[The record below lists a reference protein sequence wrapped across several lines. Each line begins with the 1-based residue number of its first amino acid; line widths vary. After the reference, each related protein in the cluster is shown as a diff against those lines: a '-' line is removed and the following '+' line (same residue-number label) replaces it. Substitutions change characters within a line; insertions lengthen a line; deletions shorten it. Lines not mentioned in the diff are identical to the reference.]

1 MPLPNVFVNGLYSP
15 LVYSVFGQNEQ
26 GQNPPPPPGSQVRIT
41 DIGDDRITDDGD
53 RRITD

>member
-15 LVYSVFGQNEQ
+15 LVYSVFGQGEQ
-26 GQNPPPPPGSQVRIT
+26 GQNPPPPPESKVRIT
-41 DIGDDRITDDGD
+41 DAGDDRITDDGD